1 MTPTQIALVQASF
14 KKVMPIGDTAAQ
26 LFYGR
31 VFALDPELERL
42 FTTDMKEQ
50 GRKLMGMIG
59 LAVVSLN
66 DLSSLVPAV
75 ADLGR
80 RHAGYGVKP
89 QHYDT
94 VGAALLWTLEHGLE
108 DAFTPEVKDAWTAAY
123 GLLAGTM
130 KQAAYGGASAAA

>member
-1 MTPTQIALVQASF
+1 MTPTQIALVQSSF

-31 VFALDPELERL
+31 LFALDPGLEPL
-42 FTTDMKEQ
+42 FKTDLKEQ

-59 LAVVSLN
+59 LAVTGLN
-66 DLSSLVPAV
+66 DLSTLVPAV

-89 QHYDT
+89 EHYDT
-94 VGAALLWTLEHGLE
+94 VGSALLWTLERGLE
-108 DAFTPEVKDAWTAAY
+108 DAFTPDVKDAWTAVY

-130 KQAAYGGASAAA
+130 KQAA

>member
-1 MTPTQIALVQASF
+1 MTPTQIALVQTSF

-31 VFALDPELERL
+31 LFALDPALEGL
-42 FTTDMKEQ
+42 FTTDLKEQ

-59 LAVVSLN
+59 LAVTGLN

-108 DAFTPEVKDAWTAAY
+108 DAFTPEVKAAWIEVY

-130 KQAAYGGASAAA
+130 KQAAYGGASATA